1 MEAGNQAIGRFHDR
15 RSAFESSGSNQPCST
30 KREVTILEDRSVE
43 NKKEVPEDTNP
54 KTEDPV
60 IMEEIVIEE
69 LGVDGICGVY

>member
-1 MEAGNQAIGRFHDR
+1 
-15 RSAFESSGSNQPCST
+15 
-30 KREVTILEDRSVE
+30 LEDRSVE
-43 NKKEVPEDTNP
+43 NKKEVPEDTGS